1 MTPPSRSPDQRA
13 AGYPPRGGR
22 GAAGPA
28 GLDNGLAGGPSGIGV
43 AGGAAG
49 FGVGGGPVGVGVG
62 GGPVGFGV
70 GGGPGGTGQADGPAR
85 MEAGGPAGADNG
97 VVGSARIGAASSR
110 PGIGNGLTGSA
121 GVGATGS
128 PGSGP
133 TADSGTGAIGG
144 LPYGLVQRVQR
155 RLASTGSVAT
165 DTAGL
170 RTAVTEALSEDG
182 ILLPAANL
190 TPIVRAVGDELTGL
204 GPLAPLLADPTVTD
218 VLVNG
223 PTEVWVERGGS
234 IERAAVRFASPAAV
248 AALVQRVVAPLGLR
262 VDESR
267 PWVDARLP
275 GGERFHAV
283 LPPLAPDGPVITIR
297 TFARRRLQLS
307 DLIDRGA
314 LDVATAR
321 LLEAMV
327 AAGIAIAVS
336 GATGTG
342 KTTLLNVLAAA
353 IPTRERIVTIEDV
366 AELSLPG
373 PHVVR
378 LEARP
383 PNVEGRGEVPLR
395 ELVRNALRMRPDRIV
410 VGEVRGPEVLDM
422 LQAANTGHR
431 GLMTTL
437 HAGGPDEVPARLE
450 AMALSAPGAR
460 LDVVRRLVRGGIGAV
475 VHLERTLTGRPTRRV
490 SVVAELVTTDDGRA
504 RAIPLR
510 TATSNTE
517 LSATGHVPSWADHL
531 DPVVLP
537 AFEPTHL
544 AGRVRVLCPRS
555 PIR

>member
-1 MTPPSRSPDQRA
+1 MTPPSRSPDQRV
-13 AGYPPRGGR
+13 AGYAPRGPN

-28 GLDNGLAGGPSGIGV
+28 GLGNALASIGVTGGP
-43 AGGAAG
+43 
-49 FGVGGGPVGVGVG
+49 P
-62 GGPVGFGV
+62 
-70 GGGPGGTGQADGPAR
+70 GTG
-85 MEAGGPAGADNG
+85 NG
-97 VVGSARIGAASSR
+97 F
-110 PGIGNGLTGSA
+110 TGSD

-128 PGSGP
+128 PESGV
-133 TADSGTGAIGG
+133 TADSSGTGAIGG
-144 LPYGLVQRVQR
+144 LPYGLVRRVQR
-155 RLASTGSVAT
+155 RLASAGSVAT
-165 DTAGL
+165 DSAGL

-234 IERAAVRFASPAAV
+234 IERAPVRFASPAAV

-275 GGERFHAV
+275 GGQRFHAV

-307 DLIDRGA
+307 DLVDLGA
-314 LDVATAR
+314 LDLATAR

-327 AAGIAIAVS
+327 AAGIAIAIS

-342 KTTLLNVLAAA
+342 KTTLLNVLAGA
-353 IPTRERIVTIEDV
+353 IPPRERIVTIEDV

-410 VGEVRGPEVLDM
+410 VGEVRGAEVLDM

-437 HAGGPDEVPARLE
+437 HAGGPEEVPARLE
-450 AMALSAPGAR
+450 AMALSTPGAR

-510 TATSNTE
+510 PATSNTE
-517 LSATGHVPSWADHL
+517 LSATGHVPRWADHL

-537 AFEPTHL
+537 TFEPAHL

-555 PIR
+555 PVR

>member
-1 MTPPSRSPDQRA
+1 MTPPSRSPDQRI

-22 GAAGPA
+22 GAVGPA
-28 GLDNGLAGGPSGIGV
+28 GLGNGLAGGPGGFGV
-43 AGGAAG
+43 AGGPA
-49 FGVGGGPVGVGVG
+49 
-62 GGPVGFGV
+62 
-70 GGGPGGTGQADGPAR
+70 GTG
-85 MEAGGPAGADNG
+85 EAGGPAGTDNG
-97 VVGSARIGAASSR
+97 VVGSARIGPAGNR
-110 PGIGNGLTGSA
+110 PGIGNGLGSD

-128 PGSGP
+128 PGGGL
-133 TADSGTGAIGG
+133 TADSSRTAAIGG

-165 DTAGL
+165 DPAGL
-170 RTAVTEALSEDG
+170 RTAVIEALSEDG

-190 TPIVRAVGDELTGL
+190 TPVVRAVGDELAGL

-327 AAGIAIAVS
+327 AAGIAIAIS

-342 KTTLLNVLAAA
+342 KTTLLNVLAGA

-531 DPVVLP
+531 DPAVLP
-537 AFEPTHL
+537 TFEPTHL

>member
-1 MTPPSRSPDQRA
+1 MTPHSRSPDRRGV
-13 AGYPPRGGR
+13 GYPPRTG
-22 GAAGPA
+22 
-28 GLDNGLAGGPSGIGV
+28 NGLAGSVHTGIDGSPEVGMAGGSNGTGGAGLRDVGTVGP
-43 AGGAAG
+43 AGTGAAG
-49 FGVGGGPVGVGVG
+49 SSIDLGL
-62 GGPVGFGV
+62 
-70 GGGPGGTGQADGPAR
+70 
-85 MEAGGPAGADNG
+85 PAGRSRP
-97 VVGSARIGAASSR
+97 SATGLELPAGSSR
-110 PGIGNGLTGSA
+110 S
-121 GVGATGS
+121 GATGI
-128 PGSGP
+128 GP
-133 TADSGTGAIGG
+133 TAANTGPGVIGG
-144 LPYGLVQRVQR
+144 VPPGLIQRVQR
-155 RLASTGSVAT
+155 HLAAAGAVAA
-165 DTAGL
+165 DSAGL
-170 RTAVTEALSEDG
+170 QTAVTEALREDG

-190 TPIVRAVGDELTGL
+190 APIVRAIGDELTGL

-223 PTEVWVERGGS
+223 PTDVWVERAGS
-234 IERAAVRFASPAAV
+234 IERAAVRFASAAAV
-248 AALVQRVVAPLGLR
+248 AAMVQRVVAPLGLR

-283 LPPLAPDGPVITIR
+283 LPPLAPDGPVVTIR
-297 TFARRRLQLS
+297 TFARRRLQLG

-314 LDVATAR
+314 LDVTTAR

-353 IPTRERIVTIEDV
+353 IPARERVVTIEDV

-450 AMALSAPGAR
+450 AMALTAPGAG
-460 LDVVRRLVRGGIGAV
+460 LDVVRRLVSGGIGAV
-475 VHLERTLTGRPTRRV
+475 VHLERAPTGHPTRRV
-490 SVVAELVTTDDGRA
+490 TAIAELVTTDDGPP

-517 LSATGHVPSWADHL
+517 LSATGHVPHWASHL
-531 DPVVLP
+531 DPRVLP

>member
-1 MTPPSRSPDQRA
+1 MTPPSRSPDQRV

-22 GAAGPA
+22 GAAGTA
-28 GLDNGLAGGPSGIGV
+28 GLDNGLAGGPPGI
-43 AGGAAG
+43 
-49 FGVGGGPVGVGVG
+49 GVGGGPPGTGIGVADSANIGVVSGPG
-62 GGPVGFGV
+62 GIGVARGPVG
-70 GGGPGGTGQADGPAR
+70 TG
-85 MEAGGPAGADNG
+85 EAGGPAGTDNG
-97 VVGSARIGAASSR
+97 VVGSARIGAAVSR
-110 PGIGNGLTGSA
+110 PGIGNGLTGSD

-133 TADSGTGAIGG
+133 TADSSGTGAIGG

-155 RLASTGSVAT
+155 RLASAGLVAT
-165 DTAGL
+165 DSADL
-170 RTAVTEALSEDG
+170 RTAVTEVLSEDG
-182 ILLPAANL
+182 ILLPTANL

-342 KTTLLNVLAAA
+342 KTTLLNVLAGA

-437 HAGGPDEVPARLE
+437 HAGGPEEVPARLE

-510 TATSNTE
+510 AATSNTE

-537 AFEPTHL
+537 TFEPTHL

>member
-1 MTPPSRSPDQRA
+1 MSPYSRSPDRPGVA
-13 AGYPPRGGR
+13 YPPQRGDGM
-22 GAAGPA
+22 
-28 GLDNGLAGGPSGIGV
+28 AGGPVALGVPGNGVTSGGVARSGV
-43 AGGAAG
+43 AGGGVAG
-49 FGVGGGPVGVGVG
+49 GSLAGGLAGRELM
-62 GGPVGFGV
+62 
-70 GGGPGGTGQADGPAR
+70 ADGH
-85 MEAGGPAGADNG
+85 GASGIRG
-97 VVGSARIGAASSR
+97 V
-110 PGIGNGLTGSA
+110 P
-121 GVGATGS
+121 
-128 PGSGP
+128 P
-133 TADSGTGAIGG
+133 
-144 LPYGLVQRVQR
+144 GLVQRVQR
-155 RLASTGSVAT
+155 RLAAAGGVAT

-170 RTAVTEALSEDG
+170 RLAVTEALSEDG
-182 ILLPAANL
+182 VLLPAASL
-190 TPIVRAVGDELTGL
+190 LPIVRAIGDELTGL
-204 GPLAPLLADPTVTD
+204 GPLAPLLADPAVTD

-223 PTEVWVERGGS
+223 PADVWVERAGT
-234 IERAAVRFASPAAV
+234 IERAAVRFASAAAV
-248 AALVQRVVAPLGLR
+248 AAMVQRVVAPLGLR

-283 LPPLAPDGPVITIR
+283 LPPLAPDGPVVTIR
-297 TFARRRLQLS
+297 TFARRRLQLG
-307 DLIDRGA
+307 DLIERGT
-314 LDVATAR
+314 LDT
-321 LLEAMV
+321 AMV

-353 IPTRERIVTIEDV
+353 IPARERIVTIEDV
-366 AELSLPG
+366 AELCLPG

-437 HAGGPDEVPARLE
+437 HAGGPEEVPARLE
-450 AMALSAPGAR
+450 AMALAAPGAG
-460 LDVVRRLVRGGIGAV
+460 LDVVRRLVGGGIGAV
-475 VHLERTLTGRPTRRV
+475 VHLERTSTGRPTRRIT
-490 SVVAELVTTDDGRA
+490 VVAELVTTDDDRA

-510 TATSNTE
+510 TASSATA
-517 LSATGHVPSWADHL
+517 LSATGHVPHWAGRL
-531 DPVVLP
+531 DPSVLP
-537 AFEPTHL
+537 TFEPTHL

>member
-1 MTPPSRSPDQRA
+1 MTPPSRSPDQRI

-22 GAAGPA
+22 GAAGTA

-43 AGGAAG
+43 GGGPAGIGVGGGPGG
-49 FGVGGGPVGVGVG
+49 FGVGGGPA
-62 GGPVGFGV
+62 
-70 GGGPGGTGQADGPAR
+70 GTGVAGGLAR
-85 MEAGGPAGADNG
+85 MGEAGSPAGTDNG
-97 VVGSARIGAASSR
+97 VVGWARIGPAGSR
-110 PGIGNGLTGSA
+110 PGIGNGLGSD
-121 GVGATGS
+121 GIGATGS
-128 PGSGP
+128 PGSGL
-133 TADSGTGAIGG
+133 TADSETGEIGG

-170 RTAVTEALSEDG
+170 RTAVIEALSEDG

-223 PTEVWVERGGS
+223 PTEVWVERGGN

-327 AAGIAIAVS
+327 AAGIAIAIS

-342 KTTLLNVLAAA
+342 KTTLLNVLAGA

-437 HAGGPDEVPARLE
+437 HAGGPEEVPARLE

-517 LSATGHVPSWADHL
+517 LSATGHVPRWADHL
-531 DPVVLP
+531 DPVVLTT
-537 AFEPTHL
+537 FEPTHL